1 MNVLYT
7 LQSYLSGLHG
17 DLGLVYHAPFYFQD
31 HSSVV
36 FSVIQNVRN
45 FKSVVSLS
53 LKWVPLAKALR
64 ITNNHHENNHEQ
76 NAEFSILRRSIRSQ
90 ILFHQV
96 SQIGLQRGLYLC
108 YVQAKS
114 SLEDGMQVIVSNT
127 SPSILPYMKIREN
140 PHVTSDEWRWIIQ
153 LGNKYSR
160 TNFNRASTQQSKT
173 RFIFF
178 SKLPR

>member
-1 MNVLYT
+1 MTQPQKLQKYQTLPFYFRLKLVNVLYT

-17 DLGLVYHAPFYFQD
+17 DLGMVYHAPSYFQD

-36 FSVIQNVRN
+36 FSLIQNVRN

-64 ITNNHHENNHEQ
+64 ISPNHENHEQ
-76 NAEFSILRRSIRSQ
+76 NTELSILRKSIRSQ

-114 SLEDGMQVIVSNT
+114 SLEEGMQVIGK
-127 SPSILPYMKIREN
+127 YFMK
-140 PHVTSDEWRWIIQ
+140 D
-153 LGNKYSR
+153 
-160 TNFNRASTQQSKT
+160 
-173 RFIFF
+173 
-178 SKLPR
+178 

>member
-1 MNVLYT
+1 MTQPQKLQKSQTLPFHFRLKLVNVLYT

-17 DLGLVYHAPFYFQD
+17 DLGMVYHAPSYFQD

-36 FSVIQNVRN
+36 FSLIQNVRN

-64 ITNNHHENNHEQ
+64 ISSNHENHEQ
-76 NAEFSILRRSIRSQ
+76 NTELSILRKSIRSQ

-114 SLEDGMQVIVSNT
+114 SLEEGMQVI
-127 SPSILPYMKIREN
+127 
-140 PHVTSDEWRWIIQ
+140 
-153 LGNKYSR
+153 GKYFLKDSV
-160 TNFNRASTQQSKT
+160 
-173 RFIFF
+173 
-178 SKLPR
+178 

>member
-36 FSVIQNVRN
+36 FSVTQNVRN

-64 ITNNHHENNHEQ
+64 VTNNHHENNHEQ

-127 SPSILPYMKIREN
+127 TPSI
-140 PHVTSDEWRWIIQ
+140 WAAQ
-153 LGNKYSR
+153 LGS
-160 TNFNRASTQQSKT
+160 ALT
-173 RFIFF
+173 R
-178 SKLPR
+178 

>member
-36 FSVIQNVRN
+36 FSIIQNVRN

-64 ITNNHHENNHEQ
+64 VANNHHENHHSEQ
-76 NAEFSILRRSIRSQ
+76 NSELSMLRKSIRSQ

-114 SLEDGMQVIVSNT
+114 SLE
-127 SPSILPYMKIREN
+127 
-140 PHVTSDEWRWIIQ
+140 
-153 LGNKYSR
+153 GNKY
-160 TNFNRASTQQSKT
+160 FLV
-173 RFIFF
+173 IFKKMTKKNHF
-178 SKLPR
+178 LKKFRKQKIGEELKV

>member
-36 FSVIQNVRN
+36 FSIIQNVRN

-64 ITNNHHENNHEQ
+64 VANNHHENHHSEQ
-76 NAEFSILRRSIRSQ
+76 NSELSILRKSIRSQ

-114 SLEDGMQVIVSNT
+114 SLE
-127 SPSILPYMKIREN
+127 
-140 PHVTSDEWRWIIQ
+140 
-153 LGNKYSR
+153 GNKY
-160 TNFNRASTQQSKT
+160 F
-173 RFIFF
+173 
-178 SKLPR
+178 